1 MVEYT
6 VKEKSLVESQLSI
19 LGNWM
24 VAFTLEMVADVGGK
38 MIDLV
43 LDMLGLRYVGI
54 IDGYLVL
61 EFRMEA

>member
-1 MVEYT
+1 M
-6 VKEKSLVESQLSI
+6 ESQLSI

-24 VAFTLEMVADVGGK
+24 VAVTLEMVADVGGK
-38 MIDLV
+38 IINLV

-54 IDGYLVL
+54 IDGYMVL